1 MALTGSAGRLYVG
14 CADPAAGRK
23 LERDPSAPQ
32 IIRTER
38 AVTYVFALAVEA
50 L

>member
-1 MALTGSAGRLYVG
+1 MCRSCG
-14 CADPAAGRK
+14 CGAK

-32 IIRTER
+32 NIRTER
-38 AVTYVFALAVEA
+38 AVGYVSALAVEA